1 MLSDIPAVNDF
12 VQEQSGQKPVWI
24 GHSLGGVIISSS
36 VAAGRLNG
44 DNASAMVLLGTQIV
58 RRPWYL
64 WLPLTSLVLR
74 LLVKSKAELDGR
86 KLGIGPENEPA
97 GLVNEY
103 LARHSLFGRWQI
115 RSEKLKL
122 LPAWKQGTGLPLL
135 ALAAAADKSDPAKAC
150 LRFASLYG
158 GVQKDSV
165 LLGKSEGFS
174 RDYGHVDM
182 VVSKEAATEVWPRI
196 SGWLSQLGQR
206 ADA

>member
-1 MLSDIPAVNDF
+1 MAV
-12 VQEQSGQKPVWI
+12 
-24 GHSLGGVIISSS
+24 
-36 VAAGRLNG
+36 
-44 DNASAMVLLGTQIV
+44 
-58 RRPWYL
+58 
-64 WLPLTSLVLR
+64 
-74 LLVKSKAELDGR
+74 

-196 SGWLSQLGQR
+196 SGWLSKLGQQV
-206 ADA
+206 DA